1 MQGDTRRRTRAW
13 RRLAALTAAG
23 LMLAL
28 PARADIIDRVLAV
41 VGGDVILLSDVRA
54 VTTLGLMPDARDE
67 PDVLSRLI
75 DRTLILAEVNRFV
88 VPEPDAAV
96 VEREVAL
103 LRARFASPDRFRE
116 ALEAVGLTEISVA
129 RLVRD
134 NRRIDS
140 YLAQR
145 FGSAVQP
152 TEVEVARFY
161 RDHEDLYT
169 VGEEPQP
176 FEVVREQVRRD
187 LQEARRL
194 ELIADWVVRL
204 RQRASVSRL
213 DGGD

>member
-28 PARADIIDRVLAV
+28 PVRADIIDRVLAV
-41 VGGDVILLSDVRA
+41 VGGDVIMLSDVRA

-67 PDVLSRLI
+67 PDVLTRLI

-96 VEREVAL
+96 VEREVAV

-116 ALEAVGLTEISVA
+116 ALEAVGLTDASVA
-129 RLVRD
+129 HLVRD

-152 TEVEVARFY
+152 TEVELARFY

-213 DGGD
+213 DSGE

>member
-1 MQGDTRRRTRAW
+1 MHGDTRRRARAW

-23 LMLAL
+23 LILAL
-28 PARADIIDRVLAV
+28 PVRADIIDRVLAV
-41 VGGDVILLSDVRA
+41 VGGDVIMLSDVRA

-67 PDVLSRLI
+67 PDVLTRLI

-96 VEREVAL
+96 VEREVAV
-103 LRARFASPDRFRE
+103 LRTRFASPDRFRE
-116 ALEAVGLTEISVA
+116 ALEAVGLTDTSVA

-140 YLAQR
+140 YLARR

-152 TEVEVARFY
+152 TEVELARFY

-176 FEVVREQVRRD
+176 FEVVREQVRSD
-187 LQEARRL
+187 LQEERRQA
-194 ELIADWVVRL
+194 LIADWVGRL
-204 RQRASVSRL
+204 RLRVTVTRL
-213 DGGD
+213 E

>member
-1 MQGDTRRRTRAW
+1 MHGDTRRRARVW

-23 LMLAL
+23 LILAL
-28 PARADIIDRVLAV
+28 PVRADIIDRVLAV
-41 VGGDVILLSDVRA
+41 VGGDVIMLSDVRA
-54 VTTLGLMPDARDE
+54 VTTLGLMPNARDE
-67 PDVLSRLI
+67 PDVLTRLI

-96 VEREVAL
+96 VEREVAV

-116 ALEAVGLTEISVA
+116 ALEAVGLTDTSVA

-145 FGSAVQP
+145 FGSAVRP
-152 TEVEVARFY
+152 TEVELARFY

-213 DGGD
+213 DGG

>member
-1 MQGDTRRRTRAW
+1 MTGEGRRRTRAG

-28 PARADIIDRVLAV
+28 PVRADIIDRVLAV
-41 VGGDVILLSDVRA
+41 VGGDIIMLSDVRA

-96 VEREVAL
+96 VEREVAV
-103 LRARFASPDRFRE
+103 LRARLGSPDRFRE
-116 ALEAVGLTEISVA
+116 ALETVGLTAMSVA

-134 NRRIDS
+134 KRRIDS
-140 YLAQR
+140 YLTQR

-152 TEVEVARFY
+152 TEAELARFY
-161 RDHEDLYT
+161 RDHDDRYA
-169 VGEEPQP
+169 VGGEPQP
-176 FEVVREQVRRD
+176 FEVVREQVRSD
-187 LQEARRL
+187 LQEERRQA
-194 ELIADWVVRL
+194 LIADWVGRL
-204 RQRASVSRL
+204 RLRVTVTRL
-213 DGGD
+213 E

>member
-1 MQGDTRRRTRAW
+1 MI
-13 RRLAALTAAG
+13 
-23 LMLAL
+23 AL
-28 PARADIIDRVLAV
+28 PVRADILDRVLAV
-41 VGGDVILLSDVRA
+41 VGGDIIMLSDVRA

-67 PDVLSRLI
+67 PDALTRLI

-96 VEREVAL
+96 VEREVAV

-116 ALEAVGLTEISVA
+116 ALEAVGLTDMSVA

-134 NRRIDS
+134 DRRIDS

-152 TEVEVARFY
+152 TEAELARFY
-161 RDHEDLYT
+161 RDHDDRYT

-176 FEVVREQVRRD
+176 FQEVREQVRSD
-187 LQEARRL
+187 LQEERREAL
-194 ELIADWVVRL
+194 LADWVGRL
-204 RQRASVSRL
+204 RLRVTVTRL
-213 DGGD
+213 E